1 MSLRLRSP
9 LVRTLVLLCAIGI
22 GTSTEALAAGSPTPA
37 ENLVLIVIDGLRPD
51 ALKQAHVPNLQG
63 LINRGTST
71 MRAQTVIPSLTL
83 PAITS
88 MLSGL
93 TVEQHGVTWND
104 YEPGRGFLKA
114 PTVFEIA
121 AFQGSKRGALFINK
135 TKLLYIAKPDRMWTI
150 YVCDIEQGEDCTG
163 QKIAEE
169 VIIQYKRATEG
180 KPKFFVVHIADP
192 DLAGHNKGWMTKP
205 YFKAVEASDRAVG
218 TIVKGFQELGLFD
231 QTTFIVTADHGGH
244 DTTHGTATPEDTTI
258 PWIAAGP
265 GIRKGYTIKGQV
277 STVDTAATIMHAFGI
292 TDYYVE
298 WSSRSVEEIFEG
310 GRTEGNGRPNQ

>member
-1 MSLRLRSP
+1 MSLRPHPWLAQ
-9 LVRTLVLLCAIGI
+9 TLVLLWLVGI
-22 GTSTEALAAGSPTPA
+22 GNSAEALAAGSSAPA

-51 ALKQAHVPNLQG
+51 ALKQAHVPNLHG
-63 LINRGTST
+63 LINRGAST
-71 MRAQTVIPSLTL
+71 MHAQTIIPSLTL
-83 PAITS
+83 PAVTS

-104 YEPGRGFLKA
+104 YEPGRGYLKA

-121 AFQGSKRGALFINK
+121 AFQGSKRGALFLNK
-135 TKLLYIAKPDRMWTI
+135 TKLLYLAKPDRMWTI
-150 YVCDIEQGEDCTG
+150 FVCAIERGEECSG

-180 KPKFFVVHIADP
+180 KPKFFMVHISDP
-192 DLAGHNKGWMTKP
+192 DVAGHNKGWMSKA
-205 YFKAVEASDRAVG
+205 YLKAVESSDRAVG
-218 TIVKGFQELGLFD
+218 TILKGFQDLGLSD

-244 DTTHGTATPEDTTI
+244 ENTHGSNSPEDTTI

-265 GIRKGYTIKGQV
+265 GIKKGYAIKRPV
-277 STVDTAATIMHAFGI
+277 SILDTPATIMHAFGL

-310 GRTEGNGRPNQ
+310 GGTGGSGTANQ